1 MIDWKNMDVDKLT
14 RKQAIEV
21 IDSMAE
27 ELGQALEQATDQILQ
42 QTQFV
47 QEQQKLIEKQ
57 QLHIDGQQ
65 LHIREL
71 KRRLE
76 LRGEQ

>member
-1 MIDWKNMDVDKLT
+1 MIDWKNIDVDKLT

-21 IDSMAE
+21 IGSIASEMGD
-27 ELGQALEQATDQILQ
+27 ALQQATDRILQ
-42 QTQFV
+42 QTQAM
-47 QEQQKLIEKQ
+47 QQQQ
-57 QLHIDGQQ
+57 QLIDKQQ